1 MCIHYSVA
9 AAEDATVSKYAVC
22 CPRELALHVHA
33 RFVGAERMTRT
44 HESVS
49 QTWIVDVFSNGRNA
63 SEWNPLAHGFVSP
76 LNGPCVHNIHRRENV
91 FPWNVERAAS
101 DVVLHVV
108 RVDANVRRARRTK
121 RPLRSMGNE
130 RRRGGDR
137 TEKNQ

>member
-76 LNGPCVHNIHRRENV
+76 LNGPCVHNIHRARTSFHGTLSVLLLTSSCMSCESTQRSLRE
-91 FPWNVERAAS
+91 E
-101 DVVLHVV
+101 
-108 RVDANVRRARRTK
+108 
-121 RPLRSMGNE
+121 NE
-130 RRRGGDR
+130 TTFAIHG
-137 TEKNQ
+137 K